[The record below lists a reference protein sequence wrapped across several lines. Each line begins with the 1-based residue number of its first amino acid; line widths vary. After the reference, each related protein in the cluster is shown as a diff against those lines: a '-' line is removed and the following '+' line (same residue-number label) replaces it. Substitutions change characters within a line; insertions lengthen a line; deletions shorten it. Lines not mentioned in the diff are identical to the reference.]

1 MMITVS
7 ITGLN
12 IGSTFYFYLDDEF
25 IEECV
30 IDETVTNG
38 MVSLE
43 QTNLEEAEQL
53 ADKLKN
59 TVLQGKLLYVV

>member
-59 TVLQGKLLYVV
+59 TVL